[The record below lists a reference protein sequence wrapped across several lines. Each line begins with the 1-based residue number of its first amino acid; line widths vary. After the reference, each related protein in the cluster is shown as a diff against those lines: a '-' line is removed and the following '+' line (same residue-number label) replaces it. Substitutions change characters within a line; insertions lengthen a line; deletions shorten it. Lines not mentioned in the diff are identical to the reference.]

1 MESNSIVT
9 QQIKQVLGNN
19 NNNNNNEKDFP
30 R

>member
-19 NNNNNNEKDFP
+19 NNNNNEKDFP